1 MIETHC
7 LKNIVIF
14 IQTISRFVLSRKI
27 INLYNDIAQK
37 NGNVKIN
44 KLLKLTKLRRKQQTK
59 CGLLTFANF
68 I

>member
-1 MIETHC
+1 MIETRC

-44 KLLKLTKLRRKQQTK
+44 KLLKLIKLRRKQQTK
-59 CGLLTFANF
+59 RGLLTFANF